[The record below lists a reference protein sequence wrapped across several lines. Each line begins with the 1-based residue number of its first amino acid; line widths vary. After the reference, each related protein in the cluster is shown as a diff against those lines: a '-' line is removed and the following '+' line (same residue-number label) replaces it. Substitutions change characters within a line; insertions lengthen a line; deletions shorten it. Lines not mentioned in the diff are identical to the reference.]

1 MSLSSTPSANRVH
14 IGLYG
19 KRNSGKSSL
28 INAITNQETALVS
41 DFAGTTTD
49 PVYKAMEI
57 HGIGPCMLI
66 DTAGFDDEGELGRL
80 RVEKTRQALEKTDIA
95 VLVFDGRPVTEEKE
109 WLSLLKQ
116 KKTPILAVVN
126 KLDLLE
132 NPQAYAD
139 TRKRDYGLSPVLVST
154 KTREGIDKVREE
166 LIRLLPED
174 YEQESITG
182 HLVSQGDCVLL
193 VMPQDIQA
201 PKGRL
206 ILPQVQTIRD
216 LLDHRCLVMS
226 CTTDKLDEALSALKQ
241 PPKWIITDSQVFKTV
256 YDKKPKESRLTSFSV
271 LFANYKGDL
280 SEFVQGAAAIES
292 LTEHSKVL
300 IAEACTHAPL
310 SEDIGREK
318 LPRMLRNKVGQGL
331 AVDVVGGPAF
341 PEDLSGYDLIIHCGA
356 CMFNRRHVMSR
367 IDRAKSQ
374 GVPITNY
381 GVAIAKLSGILDK
394 IDL

>member
-1 MSLSSTPSANRVH
+1 MSLTTTPSANRLH
-14 IGLYG
+14 IGIFG

-28 INAITNQETALVS
+28 INAITNQDTALTSEV
-41 DFAGTTTD
+41 AGTTTD

-66 DTAGFDDEGELGRL
+66 DTAGFDDEGELGAL
-80 RVEKTRQALEKTDIA
+80 RVRRTRDALEKTDVAIVVFCEADVSLEADWIGALQERGTPVVA
-95 VLVFDGRPVTEEKE
+95 V
-109 WLSLLKQ
+109 
-116 KKTPILAVVN
+116 IN
-126 KLDLLE
+126 KADLLG
-132 NPQAYAD
+132 N
-139 TRKRDYGLSPVLVST
+139 VSEIARAIHDAFSLFPIVVSAKERT
-154 KTREGIDKVREE
+154 GVKDVIEAV
-166 LIRLLPED
+166 IRQLPED
-174 YEQESITG
+174 YEKKSITAG
-182 HLVSQGDCVLL
+182 LVGEGDVVLL

-216 LLDHRCLVMS
+216 LLDNRCVVLSV
-226 CTTDKLDEALSALKQ
+226 TADKLDEGLAALRE
-241 PPKWIITDSQVFKTV
+241 PPRLIITDSQVFPAV
-256 YDKKPKESRLTSFSV
+256 YQKKPPESLLTSFSV

>member
-139 TRKRDYGLSPVLVST
+139 TLKRDYGLSPVLVST

-300 IAEACTHAPL
+300 IAEACTHATL

-367 IDRAKSQ
+367 INRAKSQ